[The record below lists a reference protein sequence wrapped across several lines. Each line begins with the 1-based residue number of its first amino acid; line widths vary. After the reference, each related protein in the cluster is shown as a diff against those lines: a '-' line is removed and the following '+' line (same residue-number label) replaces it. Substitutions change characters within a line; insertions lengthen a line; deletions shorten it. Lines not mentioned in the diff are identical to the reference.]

1 MSYILDALKK
11 SQNSRGQPESRQ
23 NQPNSPHFL
32 EEKKVSRGLAL
43 EPQPKPTI
51 LSRWFWVIVLALTVN
66 GTITLYHHLS
76 DPQHGV
82 NGENPKAVL
91 APELQTDHLAD
102 NKPHSSSYV
111 SEIANTPESR
121 GINRQDNKAI
131 LNSKQTA
138 GDTGIP
144 SDPARKSTSI
154 QSIDIGTP
162 PFLWQKSAG
171 FQQKIPDMNIDMLFY
186 TDKPPQRF
194 VFINMKKLR
203 EGERVTKEV
212 YLNEIRSNALVLSYR
227 GELFRVNAQR

>member
-23 NQPNSPHFL
+23 NQPTSPHFL
-32 EEKKVSRGLAL
+32 EEKKVSRGPAP

-91 APELQTDHLAD
+91 APELQTDYLAE
-102 NKPHSSSYV
+102 NIPPTSSSV
-111 SEIANTPESR
+111 REITNTPETR
-121 GINRQDNKAI
+121 GIIHQDNQTV
-131 LNSKQTA
+131 LNSKQIS
-138 GDTGIP
+138 GDTNIP
-144 SDPARKSTSI
+144 SDPARKPTPLK
-154 QSIDIGTP
+154 SIDNDTP

-203 EGERVTKEV
+203 EGERVTKDV
-212 YLNEIRSNALVLSYR
+212 YLDEIRSNELVLSHR
-227 GELFRVNAQR
+227 GELFRVNARR